1 MSHRSLELVVRVH
14 QVVEKAAFMGACQT
28 CNTNITDFAE
38 TETSMERLKTW
49 QISTIDD
56 KLIKLST
63 FACSSKRLLTFP
75 FTMLAFLA
83 VQTKPVQMLL
93 VFTMS

>member
-1 MSHRSLELVVRVH
+1 
-14 QVVEKAAFMGACQT
+14 MGACQT

-38 TETSMERLKTW
+38 TETNMERLKTL
-49 QISTIDD
+49 QIKTID
-56 KLIKLST
+56 KLIKMST
-63 FACSSKRLLTFP
+63 FACLSKRLLTFP